1 MNIIKSMNYI
11 YGASGHGKVLLDSLK
26 QSGVVIDGFIDDD
39 SSKIS
44 FINLPVINKSNIK
57 DLDIIYCGIGS
68 TKVRRDIF
76 SKMLINW
83 QPHISIFS
91 VVSDNSIIGN
101 GSVVL
106 HGAVVQSGSTVGRFV
121 IMNTNASVDHDCRID
136 DFVHIAPGVTICGDV
151 SVGSGSW
158 IGAGAVVIQGVTIG
172 KDVTVGAGT
181 VVISDIPDG
190 VTVVGN
196 PARIIKR

>member
-1 MNIIKSMNYI
+1 MNYI

>member
-11 YGASGHGKVLLDSLK
+11 YGASGHGKVLLDSLV

-44 FINLPVINKSNIK
+44 FMNLPVISKSNIK

-68 TKVRRDIF
+68 TIVRRDIF

-121 IMNTNASVDHDCRID
+121 IINTNASVDHDCRID

>member
-1 MNIIKSMNYI
+1 MNYI
-11 YGASGHGKVLLDSLK
+11 YGASGHGKVLFDSLV

-39 SSKIS
+39 STKIS
-44 FINLPVINKSNIK
+44 FMNLPVMNKSNIK

-76 SKMLINW
+76 SKMLIKW
-83 QPHISIFS
+83 QSHISTFS
-91 VVSDNSIIGN
+91 FVSDNSIIGN

-106 HGAVVQSGSTVGRFV
+106 HGAVVQPGSTFGRFV
-121 IMNTNASVDHDCRID
+121 IINTNASVDHDCRID

-172 KDVTVGAGT
+172 KDVTIGAGT